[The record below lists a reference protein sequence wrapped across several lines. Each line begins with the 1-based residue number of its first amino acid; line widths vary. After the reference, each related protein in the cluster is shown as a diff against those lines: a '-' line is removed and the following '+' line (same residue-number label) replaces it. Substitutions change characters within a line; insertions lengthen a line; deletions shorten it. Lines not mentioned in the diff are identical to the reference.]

1 MAPTVKSKLRIDELL
16 IKKNMTQKDL
26 SEQTGIRANT
36 ISDIVRGARTVIN
49 FKHLELIATVLD
61 VQDINDILTFEKIEN
76 KW

>member
-76 KW
+76 K

>member
-1 MAPTVKSKLRIDELL
+1 
-16 IKKNMTQKDL
+16 MTQKDL

-76 KW
+76 K